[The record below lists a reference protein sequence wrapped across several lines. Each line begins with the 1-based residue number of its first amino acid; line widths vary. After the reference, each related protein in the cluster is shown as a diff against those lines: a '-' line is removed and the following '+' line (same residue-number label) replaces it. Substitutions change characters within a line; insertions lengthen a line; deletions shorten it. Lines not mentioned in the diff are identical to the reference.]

1 MRAPREPAH
10 PAPLRPRGHRR
21 GPLTAI
27 SHVLPT
33 PAGGTQP
40 PPAFHRAPG
49 REQPSAPPLLW
60 AGLGAAL
67 ATGTLAAPT
76 SAGSAPSA
84 LPVPGDGSSVQVAA
98 LSPGLCGWSFTGVLA
113 PDTWPAQPILRLT
126 SVFLETLV
134 VPLACPRPLV
144 PLWSHFCVLL
154 PSAGCACLP
163 GTAGR
168 PLGLGP
174 HEPTQCTPR
183 GAPVPRD
190 SSRRRAS
197 GRRKSSQPSGAAG
210 SSSRHVPVGQP
221 PTPQLR
227 AASRRRALRPLAHQP
242 FPCRTGAARGPA
254 RGSLTLPW
262 PVT

>member
-40 PPAFHRAPG
+40 PPAFHRARG

-98 LSPGLCGWSFTGVLA
+98 LSPGLCGCSFTGVLA
-113 PDTWPAQPILRLT
+113 PDAWPAQPILRLT

-144 PLWSHFCVLL
+144 PLWSHFCILL

-163 GTAGR
+163 GAAGR

-227 AASRRRALRPLAHQP
+227 AASRRRALRPLARQP

-254 RGSLTLPW
+254 RVSLTLPW

>member
-33 PAGGTQP
+33 PAGGGPSRLPPSTGP
-40 PPAFHRAPG
+40 PGGSSPRPRPCSGLASGRPWPPAP
-49 REQPSAPPLLW
+49 
-60 AGLGAAL
+60 
-67 ATGTLAAPT
+67 LAAPT

-113 PDTWPAQPILRLT
+113 PDAWPAQPILRLT

-144 PLWSHFCVLL
+144 PLWSHFCVLQ
-154 PSAGCACLP
+154 PRAGCACLP

-210 SSSRHVPVGQP
+210 SSSRHVPWGSRPRPGFERRLGAGRCARSPVSPFPAGRALLGGRP
-221 PTPQLR
+221 A
-227 AASRRRALRPLAHQP
+227 AASRCLGR
-242 FPCRTGAARGPA
+242 
-254 RGSLTLPW
+254 
-262 PVT
+262 

>member
-1 MRAPREPAH
+1 MRAPHEPAH

-49 REQPSAPPLLW
+49 R
-60 AGLGAAL
+60 GAAL
-67 ATGTLAAPT
+67 GPAPALGWPRGGPGRRHLSQPPRLLVP

-84 LPVPGDGSSVQVAA
+84 LPVPGDGPSVQVAA

-113 PDTWPAQPILRLT
+113 PDAWPAQPILRLT

-144 PLWSHFCVLL
+144 PLWSHFCILL
-154 PSAGCACLP
+154 PSAGA
-163 GTAGR
+163 R

-227 AASRRRALRPLAHQP
+227 AASRRRALRPLARQP

>member
-1 MRAPREPAH
+1 MSPRAPPPCAPGVTVAVPSLPSHTCCRPRRGGPSRLPPSTGPPGGGSPRPRPCSGRASGRPWP
-10 PAPLRPRGHRR
+10 PAP
-21 GPLTAI
+21 
-27 SHVLPT
+27 
-33 PAGGTQP
+33 
-40 PPAFHRAPG
+40 
-49 REQPSAPPLLW
+49 
-60 AGLGAAL
+60 
-67 ATGTLAAPT
+67 LAAPT

-98 LSPGLCGWSFTGVLA
+98 LSPGLCGWSFTRVLA
-113 PDTWPAQPILRLT
+113 PDAWPAQPILRLT

-144 PLWSHFCVLL
+144 PLWSHFCILL
-154 PSAGCACLP
+154 PSAGA
-163 GTAGR
+163 R

-227 AASRRRALRPLAHQP
+227 AASRRRALRPLARQP

>member
-67 ATGTLAAPT
+67 AASTLAAPT
-76 SAGSAPSA
+76 SAGSAPLA

-98 LSPGLCGWSFTGVLA
+98 LPPGLCGWSFTGVLA

-144 PLWSHFCVLL
+144 PLWSHFCVLQ
-154 PSAGCACLP
+154 PRAGCACLP

-183 GAPVPRD
+183 GVPVPRD

-221 PTPQLR
+221 PTPRLR
-227 AASRRRALRPLAHQP
+227 AASRRRALRPLARQP

>member
-10 PAPLRPRGHRR
+10 PDPCAPGSPSRSPHCHLTRAADPGGGDPAASRLPQGPRAGRSLGSSPGPRPCSGLASGLPWPPAPLAA
-21 GPLTAI
+21 L
-27 SHVLPT
+27 T
-33 PAGGTQP
+33 PAGST
-40 PPAFHRAPG
+40 
-49 REQPSAPPLLW
+49 
-60 AGLGAAL
+60 
-67 ATGTLAAPT
+67 
-76 SAGSAPSA
+76 PSA
-84 LPVPGDGSSVQVAA
+84 LPVPGDVSSVQVAA
-98 LSPGLCGWSFTGVLA
+98 LSPGLCGCSFTGVLA

-126 SVFLETLV
+126 LVFLETLV

-144 PLWSHFCVLL
+144 PLRSHFCVLQ
-154 PSAGCACLP
+154 PRAG
-163 GTAGR
+163 GR

-183 GAPVPRD
+183 WVPVPRD

-197 GRRKSSQPSGAAG
+197 GHRKSSQPSGAAG

-227 AASRRRALRPLAHQP
+227 AASRRRALRPLARQP

-254 RGSLTLPW
+254 RGSLMLPW

>member
-1 MRAPREPAH
+1 MSPRTPPPCAPGVTVAVPSLPSHTCCRPRRGGPSRLLPSTGPPGGSSPRPRPCSGRASGRPWP
-10 PAPLRPRGHRR
+10 PAP
-21 GPLTAI
+21 
-27 SHVLPT
+27 
-33 PAGGTQP
+33 
-40 PPAFHRAPG
+40 
-49 REQPSAPPLLW
+49 
-60 AGLGAAL
+60 
-67 ATGTLAAPT
+67 LAAPT
-76 SAGSAPSA
+76 SAGSAPLA

-113 PDTWPAQPILRLT
+113 PDAWPAQPILRLT

-144 PLWSHFCVLL
+144 PLWSHFCILL
-154 PSAGCACLP
+154 PSAGA
-163 GTAGR
+163 R

-221 PTPQLR
+221 PTPRLR
-227 AASRRRALRPLAHQP
+227 AASRRRALRPLARQP